1 MSRHRFTHVRPIA
14 VATTLLAAC
23 TLVSCTEQRLDERA
37 DGAQLGTTT
46 TFAVPT
52 TAAGLISGTSPLR
65 GMHGVVPGAPITPVF
80 RRDVH
85 AVDPTADDMVAA
97 AAAYDAVLITAIA
110 AETVRIDAPG
120 RIASA
125 IVDVTGKGRKCVK
138 FATCRAL
145 ALRNTDLDY
154 DGISGAV
161 ELFANGDPGEAT
173 YRSVTYAA
181 NGSLVRGG
189 QITAQGTPLAA
200 GAPNSA
206 QVANPIF
213 GPAGDG
219 VLRFGTLLP
228 VQGPR
233 GDVARSALAGVRL
246 GVNELNSNGGV
257 LGVPAQ
263 LVADETGDGSGSAV
277 ATAVQRLINEHVDAV
292 IGGTDYSITSAALGP
307 VTDAGLILFSPTD
320 PADALSTANTR
331 GLFFRTIAPNSLQGQ
346 VIGRLLT
353 DEGYTR
359 VAIATDPTADDQ
371 ALAGL
376 VGATLFSS
384 GTTITATVTTGAA
397 TGIDALLAG
406 NPQAVVLATG
416 VAQTASWIRA
426 LDAKGQSPKALPT
439 YGTSTNMT
447 PDLVNA
453 AGAI

>member
-1 MSRHRFTHVRPIA
+1 MSRHRFTHVRAIA
-14 VATTLLAAC
+14 VATSFLAVL
-23 TLVSCTEQRLDERA
+23 TLVSCTEQRLDEHA

-85 AVDPTADDMVAA
+85 AVDPTADARVAA

-154 DGISGAV
+154 DGVSGAV

-173 YRSVTYAA
+173 YRNVTYTA
-181 NGSLVRGG
+181 NGTLVRSGP
-189 QITAQGTPLAA
+189 ITAQGTPPA
-200 GAPNSA
+200 GGPNSA

-320 PADALSTANTR
+320 AADALSTANTR

-384 GTTITATVTTGAA
+384 GTTITATVTTGPAA
-397 TGIDALLAG
+397 GIDTLLAG
-406 NPQAVVLATG
+406 DPQAVVLATG
-416 VAQTASWIRA
+416 VAQTAAWVRA
-426 LDAKGQSPKALPT
+426 LDAKGKSPKVLPT
-439 YGTSTNMT
+439 YGTTTNMT

-453 AGAI
+453 VGAI